1 MSAGEAEYS
10 VREVTVLDMAKSRE
24 ARVLKQNEIL
34 ARYSAEENKIA
45 LVSFML
51 NIMGAVKKKPLY
63 DRAFFEGVKRIKEAF
78 CKIGADIIE
87 ESIEE
92 KFTGSEYLALV
103 NKNPLQIKQTVVEL
117 EEMDIL
123 GRIFDIDVLRSNG
136 EKVERSE
143 VGKQE
148 RKCLLCS
155 LPAHVCSR
163 NRTHSLASLVS
174 AIERIIS
181 EQLE

>member
-1 MSAGEAEYS
+1 MSLVDAENS

-24 ARVLKQNEIL
+24 ARVMKQSEML
-34 ARYSAEENKIA
+34 ARYSSEEKQFA

-51 NIMGAVKKKPLY
+51 NIMGSVKKSPLY
-63 DRAFFEGVKRIKEAF
+63 DKAFFEGVKRIKEAF
-78 CKIGADIIE
+78 SKIGADIIE
-87 ESIEE
+87 ESTEE
-92 KFTGSEYLALV
+92 KFTGNEYLALV

-123 GRIFDIDVLRSNG
+123 GRIFDIDVLRPNG

-155 LPAHVCSR
+155 QSAHVCSR